1 VNGPRLQRVRAV
13 SLRVALTTTAI
24 VAAAYAIIAVV
35 VVVIS
40 TRNLTSDID
49 ARLTAALTRLDRQ
62 QLRGPGAG
70 FLPPAGGPR
79 FGPPLLVWTVLP
91 DGAVATNDPNA
102 PLPDEYRFLA
112 GHRTIAIGDT
122 DVRIAGLALGGAH
135 VVVGQTMDSV
145 SRARSNIVL
154 AELFVGPV
162 LLVVVFLG
170 ALAIA
175 RRAASPF
182 ELARQRQMEFTAD
195 ASHELR
201 TPLSVIEAQTSLAL
215 SQERDTAWYHKA
227 FQRVDG
233 ESKRIRRLVEDLLW
247 LARFEGTQGTQAQQS
262 TAEPIDVGVLAEQ
275 AVDRFAGVAEAR
287 GLQLRAQVDSR
298 PHAVIAP
305 PEWLHRLLG
314 VLLDNACKYSP
325 EEGAVDVMVEGGGG
339 IVRLIVD
346 DAGPGIPPDQRPRI
360 FDRFHRAV
368 DGPGGAGL
376 GLAIADAVVR
386 ATGGRWEV
394 ATSQHGG
401 ARMAVTW
408 PARMS

>member
-1 VNGPRLQRVRAV
+1 MNAPQLQRVHTV
-13 SLRVALTTTAI
+13 STRVALATTAI
-24 VAAAYAIIAVV
+24 VACVYAVIAIV
-35 VVVIS
+35 VVVIA
-40 TRNLTSDID
+40 TRNLTADVD
-49 ARLTAALTRLDRQ
+49 GRLTSALSRVGRDQVRA
-62 QLRGPGAG
+62 PGEG
-70 FLPPAGGPR
+70 FVPPPGGPR

-91 DGAVATNDPNA
+91 GGVVATNDPNA
-102 PLPDEYRFLA
+102 PLPDDYRFLD
-112 GHRTIAIGDT
+112 GHRTISVGGT
-122 DVRIAGLALGGAH
+122 DVRVAGVSLGRAH

-145 SRARSNIVL
+145 SMARSNIIT
-154 AELFVGPV
+154 AELLVGPI

-175 RRAASPF
+175 RRAAAPF

-215 SQERDTAWYHKA
+215 AQSRDTAWYARA
-227 FQRVDG
+227 FQRVDV

-247 LARFEGTQGTQAQQS
+247 LARFEGTGGRQPP
-262 TAEPIDVGVLAEQ
+262 AEHVDVGVLAEQ
-275 AVDRFAGVAEAR
+275 AADRFATVAETR
-287 GLQLRAQVDSR
+287 GLRLAAHVGTGS
-298 PHAVIAP
+298 HAVTAP

-314 VLLDNACKYSP
+314 VLLDNACKYAP
-325 EEGAVDVMVEGGGG
+325 EGGSVDLSVSSGG
-339 IVRLIVD
+339 GAVRLIVD
-346 DAGPGIPPDQRPRI
+346 DSGPGIAPEHRPRI

-368 DGPGGAGL
+368 EGPGGAGL

-394 ATSQHGG
+394 GTSPAGG

-408 PARMS
+408 PAGMP